1 MKCFVEFASKKYN
14 IDFSK
19 GLDIS
24 ISLNFNGNQPNT
36 YNVDKATSV
45 EYRDGQF
52 IGDTRKGGPCNFE
65 TYTFTP
71 HCNGTHT
78 ECIGHITKERVSIR
92 ECLKEEIIPTTVI
105 SVTPKK
111 CTESYIPNINEDD
124 LIISKQDLQEQLKKV
139 ETCFLKALVVRTL
152 PNNEDKKTRDYMMK
166 KPAFFSVEA
175 MSYIVSLGVV
185 QLLVDTPSVDRLF
198 DEGHLIAH
206 NIFWETKAKEF
217 NFKSKNKTITE
228 MIFVE
233 DSIEDGKYLLNLQV
247 PAFVSDAAPSRPILY
262 KLYAF

>member
-1 MKCFVEFASKKYN
+1 MLIKKIFLYAKCFVEFASKKYN

-24 ISLNFNGNQPNT
+24 IPLKFNGSQPNT
-36 YNVDKATSV
+36 YNVDKATSI

-52 IGDTRKGGPCNFE
+52 IETQEKGGPCNFE

-78 ECIGHITKERVSIR
+78 ECIGHITKERISIS
-92 ECLKEEIIPTTVI
+92 ECLKEEHITCYGCLSYT
-105 SVTPKK
+105 KK

-124 LIISKQDLQEQLKKV
+124 LIISKQDLQEQLNSV

-166 KPAFFSVEA
+166 TA
-175 MSYIVSLGVV
+175 
-185 QLLVDTPSVDRLF
+185 LF
-198 DEGHLIAH
+198 
-206 NIFWETKAKEF
+206 
-217 NFKSKNKTITE
+217 
-228 MIFVE
+228 
-233 DSIEDGKYLLNLQV
+233 
-247 PAFVSDAAPSRPILY
+247 
-262 KLYAF
+262 